1 MLRGSWDNM
10 NKFLEDTGIEIPI
23 IGGPMYPCSNPEL
36 VAAVSEAGG
45 IGIVQPVS
53 LTYVHGYDFKEGLK
67 YIKSLTSKPIGMNV
81 LIEKSSLRYQE
92 RMKKW
97 IDIAL
102 DEGVMF
108 FITSLGKPD
117 WVVSQ
122 VHSGGAKVY
131 HDVTEK
137 KWAKIA
143 VDAGVDGLICVNV
156 SAGGHAGDL
165 DADDLINDLKDF
177 GLPLVCAGGVG
188 DKKIYKQMLELGYEG
203 VQMGTRFIASEE
215 CQVPSEYKEAIIKAK
230 KEDIVFS
237 LNLTGVKVSVIN
249 TPYIQRLGLKP
260 NALISWMLSQNFL
273 KSLVR
278 LFYIM
283 RSVKNLKGLIK
294 GDKSQQ
300 GFFQAGKSVDGVNHL
315 DTVKD
320 IIESFKDQKA

>member
-1 MLRGSWDNM
+1 M
-10 NKFLEDTGIEIPI
+10 NKFLQDSGIEVPI

-36 VAAVSEAGG
+36 VAAVSQAGG
-45 IGIVQPVS
+45 IGIVQPIS
-53 LTYVHGYDFKEGLK
+53 LTYVHGYDFKEGIR

-81 LIEKSSLRYQE
+81 LIEKSSFKYQE
-92 RMKKW
+92 RMRKW

-102 DEGVMF
+102 DEGVLF

-117 WVVSQ
+117 WVVKQ
-122 VHSGGAKVY
+122 VHSRGGKVY

-137 KWAKIA
+137 KWAEIA
-143 VDAGVDGLICVNV
+143 VESGVDGLICVN
-156 SAGGHAGDL
+156 SYAGGHAGDK
-165 DADDLINDLKDF
+165 DAIELLRELESF

-188 DKKIYKQMLELGYEG
+188 DKTTYKKMLNLGYNG
-203 VQMGTRFIASEE
+203 VQMGTRFIASKE
-215 CQVPSEYKEAIIKAK
+215 CQVPNDYKEAIVKAR

-237 LNLTGVKVSVIN
+237 LNLTGIKVSVIN

-260 NALISWMLSQNFL
+260 NAFISWMLSQNWL
-273 KSLVR
+273 KGFVR

-300 GFFQAGKSVDGVNHL
+300 GFFQAGKSVEGIRGLESVNE
-315 DTVKD
+315 
-320 IIESFKDQKA
+320 IIKSFQE